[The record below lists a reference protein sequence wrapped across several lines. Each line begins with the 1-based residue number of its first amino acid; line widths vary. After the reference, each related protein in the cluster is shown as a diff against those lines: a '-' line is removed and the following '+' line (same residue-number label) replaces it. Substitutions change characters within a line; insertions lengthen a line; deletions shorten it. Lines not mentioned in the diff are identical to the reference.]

1 MRDDQRIAAIFL
13 DERSV
18 VRRSPHIEHE
28 RKVAIDDLLEDNRF
42 APADDL
48 TGPFHLHLSLADNR
62 LVFDV
67 RSPVD
72 APLARFI
79 LPLGSFRKVI
89 RDYFLVCDTYIRSA
103 KTTSPSRIEAIDVG
117 RRSLHDEGGEILARR
132 LAGKADIDMDT
143 ARRLFTLICVLHL
156 RG

>member
-18 VRRSPHIEHE
+18 VRRNPQIELE

-42 APADDL
+42 APAGEPK
-48 TGPFHLHLSLADNR
+48 GPFHLHLSLADNR

-79 LPLGSFRKVI
+79 LPLGSFRAVI
-89 RDYFLVCDTYIRSA
+89 RDYFLVCENYFRSV
-103 KTTSPSRIEAIDVG
+103 KTTSPSQIEALDVG

-132 LAGKADIDMDT
+132 LAGKADIDADT
-143 ARRLFTLICVLHL
+143 ARRLFTLICILHL